1 MSPSGHSS
9 APTFSHPLIGAGEP
23 SAFNWLNAGGKAP
36 VLLVCDHA
44 SRRIP
49 QALGNLGLS
58 DAELSRHIGWDIGA
72 AEVTA
77 CLAKALDAPAVLTG
91 YSRLVI
97 DCNRRIEDASSIPE
111 ISDGTKVPG
120 NDALSLSARQQR
132 IDSLYHPYHAAIDQ
146 SLKKF
151 VDRGQVPAFISVH
164 SCTPVMGGRQRPW
177 HIGVL
182 SNRDLRLAAPLIES
196 LATDDKL
203 VIGDNEPYSGKSEAG
218 YTIQAHAE
226 KRGIPHVMLEIRQ
239 DLIGDTAGAQHW
251 AYIIEKALR
260 QVLACCPMRMAHPP
274 KDGLLR

>member
-1 MSPSGHSS
+1 MNLSGHSS
-9 APTFSHPLIGAGEP
+9 AQTLSKPLIGAGEP
-23 SAFNWLNAGGKAP
+23 PAFNWLNAGGTAP

-49 QALGNLGLS
+49 QTLGNLGLS
-58 DAELSRHIGWDIGA
+58 DSELSRHIGWDIGA

-77 CLAKALDAPAVLTG
+77 CLAKAFDAPAVLTG

-120 NDALSLSARQQR
+120 NEALPSSARQQR
-132 IDSLYHPYHAAIDQ
+132 IDTFYHPYHAAIDE
-146 SLKKF
+146 SLKNF
-151 VDRGQVPAFISVH
+151 IDREQVPAFISVH
-164 SCTPVMGGRQRPW
+164 SCTPVMGGRHRPW

-196 LATDDKL
+196 LAADAEL
-203 VIGDNEPYSGKSEAG
+203 VVGDNEPYSGKSEAG

-239 DLIGDTAGAQHW
+239 DLIGDSAGAQHW
-251 AYIIEKALR
+251 AHVIEKALR
-260 QVLACCPMRMAHPP
+260 QVLACCPMRMAYPP
-274 KDGLLR
+274 ENGLLR

>member
-1 MSPSGHSS
+1 MNSSDHSS
-9 APTFSHPLIGAGEP
+9 AKTLSKPLIAAGEP
-23 SAFNWLNAGGKAP
+23 PAFAWLNTNGRAP
-36 VLLVCDHA
+36 LLLVCDHA

-49 QALGNLGLS
+49 QVLDNLGLS
-58 DAELSRHIGWDIGA
+58 DMELSRHIGWDIGA
-72 AEVTA
+72 ADVTA
-77 CLAKALDAPAVLTG
+77 CLANAFDAPAVLTG

-120 NDALSLSARQQR
+120 NGALSSSARQQR
-132 IDSLYHPYHAAIDQ
+132 IDTLYYPYHAAIDQ
-146 SLKKF
+146 SLKNF
-151 VDRGQVPAFISVH
+151 IDRGQVPAFISVH
-164 SCTPVMGGRQRPW
+164 SCTPVMSGRHRPW

-196 LATDDKL
+196 LAADTEL

-239 DLIGDTAGAQHW
+239 DLIGDSAGAQHW
-251 AYIIEKALR
+251 AYVIEKALR

-274 KDGLLR
+274 EDGLLR